1 MNACKSALSH
11 TFITSNTT
19 PLLFHGRNRPLKRP
33 IKGEC
38 NMSNTVADLFNV
50 RSHNPSFFSVKES
63 AVCKGPLLDFCIP
76 VNLHFPP
83 PQMVQRIGEHLPEIL
98 RYYPDY
104 AEVHARYIG
113 EITGVSPACIVPA
126 NGSTEIIT
134 RLCHLTRGPILIPI
148 PTFSRWTDLPNELG
162 IPLHT
167 IKQDVRRN
175 FRLEVAEIVSRVNE
189 LGVRMLVISN
199 PSNPTG
205 AWFEFDEIKELVLSL
220 PEVELIVID
229 ESFLDF
235 SDLESAVDLIPRAQN
250 LVVVKSLGKS
260 LGWHGVRLGYAAM
273 NSRGADLLR
282 SELPFWNVNGL
293 AAYILKSMSEFKDE
307 FLQSLA
313 LVAQDR
319 TYMLNQ
325 LEGISGLRVFPSKA
339 NFLYVELPSNVA
351 GRKLRNRLLEK
362 YGLMVRECSN
372 KIGSS
377 EQYLRLAVQTKEAV
391 DLLVQA
397 LRESLDR
404 IY

>member
-1 MNACKSALSH
+1 
-11 TFITSNTT
+11 
-19 PLLFHGRNRPLKRP
+19 
-33 IKGEC
+33 
-38 NMSNTVADLFNV
+38 MSNTVADLLNV

-104 AEVHARYIG
+104 AEVHAKYIG
-113 EITGVSPACIVPA
+113 EIAGVSPACIVPA

-134 RLCHLTRGPILIPI
+134 RLCHLTRGPILTTI

-397 LRESLDR
+397 LSRELF
-404 IY
+404 

>member
-1 MNACKSALSH
+1 
-11 TFITSNTT
+11 
-19 PLLFHGRNRPLKRP
+19 
-33 IKGEC
+33 
-38 NMSNTVADLFNV
+38 MSNTVADLFNV

-134 RLCHLTRGPILIPI
+134 RLCHLTRGPILTTI

-235 SDLESAVDLIPRAQN
+235 SDLESAVKLIPSARN

-273 NSRGADLLR
+273 NARGADLLR

-351 GRKLRNRLLEK
+351 GRKLRDRLLEK

>member
-1 MNACKSALSH
+1 MN
-11 TFITSNTT
+11 N
-19 PLLFHGRNRPLKRP
+19 
-33 IKGEC
+33 
-38 NMSNTVADLFNV
+38 NTVADLFNV

-63 AVCKGPLLDFCIP
+63 AVYEGPLLDFCIP

-83 PQMVQRIGEHLPEIL
+83 PQMVQRISERLPEIL

-104 AEVHARYIG
+104 AEVHARHIA
-113 EITGVSPACIVPA
+113 EIAGVPPECIVPA

-134 RLCHLTRGPILIPI
+134 RLCHLTRGPILTPI

-167 IKQDVRRN
+167 IKHDVRRN
-175 FRLEVAEIVSRVNE
+175 FRLDVAELVSRTLE

-199 PSNPTG
+199 PNNPTG
-205 AWFEFDEIKELVLSL
+205 AWFEAGEIEKLVLSL

-235 SDLESAVDLIPRAQN
+235 ADLESAVKLIPRAEN

-273 NSRGADLLR
+273 NSRAAERL
-282 SELPFWNVNGL
+282 SSQLPFWNVNGL
-293 AAYILKSMSEFKDE
+293 AAYILKTLSEFKHE
-307 FLQSLA
+307 FRTSLA

-319 TYMLNQ
+319 TYMLKQ
-325 LEGISGLRVFPSKA
+325 LERIPGLRVFPSRA
-339 NFLYVELPSNVA
+339 NFLYVELPPNVP
-351 GRKLRNRLLEK
+351 GRELRDRLLEQ
-362 YGLMVRECSN
+362 YGLMARECSN

-391 DLLVQA
+391 DLLVAALNRELSSLITGSLAEQA
-397 LRESLDR
+397 S
-404 IY
+404 

>member
-1 MNACKSALSH
+1 M
-11 TFITSNTT
+11 SNT
-19 PLLFHGRNRPLKRP
+19 
-33 IKGEC
+33 
-38 NMSNTVADLFNV
+38 TVADLFNV
-50 RSHNPSFFSVKES
+50 RSHNPSFFSVRES

-83 PQMVQRIGEHLPEIL
+83 PQMVQRISERLPEIL

-104 AEVHARYIG
+104 AEVHAKYIS
-113 EITGVSPACIVPA
+113 EIAGVPPECIVPA

-134 RLCHLTRGPILIPI
+134 RLCHLTRGPILTPI

-167 IKQDVRRN
+167 IEHDVHRN
-175 FRLEVAEIVSRVNE
+175 FRLEVEELISRVKE

-199 PSNPTG
+199 PNNPTG
-205 AWFEFDEIKELVLSL
+205 AWFEPQEIEELVLNL
-220 PEVELIVID
+220 PQVELIVID

-235 SDLESAVDLIPRAQN
+235 ADLESAVKLIPRAQN

-260 LGWHGVRLGYAAM
+260 LGWHGVRLGYAAT
-273 NSRGADLLR
+273 NPQTADLLR
-282 SELPFWNVNGL
+282 SQLPFWNVNGL
-293 AAYILKSMSEFKDE
+293 AAYILKNLTEFKDE
-307 FLQSLA
+307 FRQSLA

-319 TYMLNQ
+319 TYMMKQ
-325 LEGISGLRVFPSKA
+325 LERIPGLRVFPSKA
-339 NFLYVELPSNVA
+339 NFLYVELLSKEMS
-351 GRKLRNRLLEK
+351 GRQLRDRLLEE

-377 EQYLRLAVQTKEAV
+377 ERYLRLAVQTRDAV

-397 LRESLDR
+397 LSRELS
-404 IY
+404 

>member
-1 MNACKSALSH
+1 M
-11 TFITSNTT
+11 SN
-19 PLLFHGRNRPLKRP
+19 
-33 IKGEC
+33 
-38 NMSNTVADLFNV
+38 NTVADLFNV

-63 AVCKGPLLDFCIP
+63 AIYEGPLLDFCIP

-83 PQMVQRIGEHLPEIL
+83 PQMVQRISERLPEIL

-104 AEVHARYIG
+104 AEVHAKHIA
-113 EITGVSPACIVPA
+113 EIAGVPPECIVPA

-134 RLCHLTRGPILIPI
+134 RLCHLTRGPILTPI

-167 IKQDVRRN
+167 IKHDVRRN
-175 FRLEVAEIVSRVNE
+175 FRLQVAELVSRTLE

-199 PSNPTG
+199 PNNPTG
-205 AWFEFDEIKELVLSL
+205 AWFEAAEIEELVLSL

-235 SDLESAVDLIPRAQN
+235 ADLKSAVKLIPRAEN

-273 NSRGADLLR
+273 NSRAAERLR

-293 AAYILKSMSEFKDE
+293 AAYILKTLSEFKDE
-307 FLQSLA
+307 FRQSLA
-313 LVAQDR
+313 LAAEDR
-319 TYMLNQ
+319 TYMLKQ
-325 LEGISGLRVFPSKA
+325 LERIPGLRVFPSRA
-339 NFLYVELPSNVA
+339 NFVYVELPADVP
-351 GRKLRNRLLEK
+351 GRELRDRLLQE

-397 LRESLDR
+397 LTREISR
-404 IY
+404 

>member
-1 MNACKSALSH
+1 
-11 TFITSNTT
+11 
-19 PLLFHGRNRPLKRP
+19 
-33 IKGEC
+33 
-38 NMSNTVADLFNV
+38 MSNTVAEIFNV

-63 AVCKGPLLDFCIP
+63 TVYKGPLLDFCIP

-83 PQMVQRIGEHLPEIL
+83 AQMVQRIGEHLPEIL

-104 AEVHARYIG
+104 AEVHAKYIG
-113 EITGVSPACIVPA
+113 EIAGVPPACIVPA

-134 RLCHLTRGPILIPI
+134 RLCHLTRGPILTPI

-167 IKQDVRRN
+167 IEQDVRRN
-175 FRLEVAEIVSRVNE
+175 FRLEVAEIVSRATE

-205 AWFEFDEIKELVLSL
+205 TWFEFDEIKKLVLSL

-235 SDLESAVDLIPRAQN
+235 SDLESAVSLIPRAQN

-273 NSRGADLLR
+273 NSRGAALLR

-293 AAYILKSMSEFKDE
+293 AAYILKSLSEFKDE

-325 LEGISGLRVFPSKA
+325 LEGVSGLRVFPSKA
-339 NFLYVELPSNVA
+339 NFLYVELPSNVP
-351 GRKLRNRLLEK
+351 GRKLRDRLLEE

-377 EQYLRLAVQTKEAV
+377 ERYLRLAVQTREAV
-391 DLLVQA
+391 DLLAQA
-397 LRESLDR
+397 LRESLGR
-404 IY
+404 IH

>member
-1 MNACKSALSH
+1 
-11 TFITSNTT
+11 
-19 PLLFHGRNRPLKRP
+19 
-33 IKGEC
+33 
-38 NMSNTVADLFNV
+38 
-50 RSHNPSFFSVKES
+50 
-63 AVCKGPLLDFCIP
+63 
-76 VNLHFPP
+76 
-83 PQMVQRIGEHLPEIL
+83 
-98 RYYPDY
+98 
-104 AEVHARYIG
+104 
-113 EITGVSPACIVPA
+113 
-126 NGSTEIIT
+126 
-134 RLCHLTRGPILIPI
+134 
-148 PTFSRWTDLPNELG
+148 LPNELG

-167 IKQDVRRN
+167 IDQDVRRN
-175 FRLEVAEIVSRVNE
+175 FRLEVAEIVSRVTE

-205 AWFEFDEIKELVLSL
+205 AWFEFDEIKKLVLSL

-235 SDLESAVDLIPRAQN
+235 SDLESAVSLIPRAQN

-273 NSRGADLLR
+273 NSRGAALLR

-307 FLQSLA
+307 FLQSLN

-325 LEGISGLRVFPSKA
+325 LEGISGIRVFPSKA
-339 NFLYVELPSNVA
+339 NFLYVELPSNVP
-351 GRKLRNRLLEK
+351 GRKLRDRLLEE

-377 EQYLRLAVQTKEAV
+377 ERYLRLAVQTREAV
-391 DLLVQA
+391 DLLAQA

-404 IY
+404 IYKI

>member
-1 MNACKSALSH
+1 
-11 TFITSNTT
+11 
-19 PLLFHGRNRPLKRP
+19 
-33 IKGEC
+33 
-38 NMSNTVADLFNV
+38 MSNTVADLFNV
-50 RSHNPSFFSVKES
+50 SSHNPSFFSVKES
-63 AVCKGPLLDFCIP
+63 AVYEGPLLDFCIP

-83 PQMVQRIGEHLPEIL
+83 PQMVQRIAERLPEIL

-104 AEVHARYIG
+104 AEVHAQHIAG
-113 EITGVSPACIVPA
+113 IAGVPPECIVPA

-134 RLCHLTRGPILIPI
+134 RLCHLTRGPILTPI

-167 IKQDVRRN
+167 IKHDIEKN
-175 FRLEVAEIVSRVNE
+175 FRLEVAELVSRATE

-199 PSNPTG
+199 PNNPTG
-205 AWFEFDEIKELVLSL
+205 AWFKAVEIEELVLSL

-235 SDLESAVDLIPRAQN
+235 SDLESAVNLIPRAQN
-250 LVVVKSLGKS
+250 LMVVKSLGKS

-273 NSRGADLLR
+273 NSRSADQLR

-293 AAYILKSMSEFKDE
+293 AAYILKTLAEFKDE
-307 FLQSLA
+307 FRQSLA

-325 LEGISGLRVFPSKA
+325 LERIHGLRVFPSKA
-339 NFLYVELPSNVA
+339 NFLYVELPPNVP
-351 GRKLRNRLLEK
+351 GRKLRDRLLEQ

-391 DLLVQA
+391 DLLAHA
-397 LRESLDR
+397 LSHELSA
-404 IY
+404 